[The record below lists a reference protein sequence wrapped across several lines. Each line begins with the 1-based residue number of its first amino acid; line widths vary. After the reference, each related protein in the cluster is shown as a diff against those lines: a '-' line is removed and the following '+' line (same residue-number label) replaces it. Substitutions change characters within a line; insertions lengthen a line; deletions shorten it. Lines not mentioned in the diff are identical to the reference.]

1 MKINTLFGT
10 ICIGCYTAN
19 TVGLT
24 SSLTLPATTTN
35 PSTVSASGSTGMTSG
50 AKYIIPGIP
59 GIKLDTAPTPSAQGF
74 GAGVSVPDYTYYVGS
89 RIFTFSATN
98 LKPSTA
104 HNWTF
109 AGQTGTVT
117 TDKNG
122 AVTFTVNFNPG
133 NGTYSTLAAAQ
144 STINGLTGGVNMNI
158 YNLDNT
164 SSASWTVQLIAGGD
178 TPKANPTA
186 PIIPVS
192 TGGGLGGRCG
202 PGKALFS
209 AS

>member
-10 ICIGCYTAN
+10 ICIGCYTGN

-50 AKYIIPGIP
+50 ATYVIPGIP
-59 GIKLDTAPTPSAQGF
+59 GIKLDTAATSSQMGS
-74 GAGVSVPDYTYYVGS
+74 GAGIAVPAYTYYVGS

-104 HNWTF
+104 HTWSF

-122 AVTFTVNFNPG
+122 AVTFTVTFNPG
-133 NGTYSTLAAAQ
+133 NGTYSTLAAAL
-144 STINGLTGGVNMNI
+144 STINGLVGGVNMNI

-164 SSASWTVQLIAGGD
+164 SSASCTVQLIAGGD

-186 PIIPVS
+186 PIIPVT
-192 TGGGLGGRCG
+192 TGGGPGGRCG
-202 PGKALFS
+202 PGKALYS